1 MCSVSESVVYRYY
14 GFDKFEC
21 FTPDHAKP
29 FRSCPEDVGA
39 VRSVHVGW
47 ANAIF
52 VTEASIAELRGL
64 GGPRQVDGGA
74 TLAVLGIR
82 GHWIVLGVKTALLGR
97 GCKTLRVLGPLQA
110 AALGPTLALLLRHNG
125 SMQEVR
131 LDDCRMSPVPV
142 EHRVCHVSCGH
153 GHQLALTVD
162 GQLLSWGNGGHGQL
176 GHGSLESVQSP
187 RLIEPLA
194 GVVLAGAAAGG
205 WHSAALS
212 DAGDLYLWGWNLN
225 GQLAAEPREKPLS
238 ALPLLLDM
246 DVCAVSLGSR
256 HTAAVA
262 GNSSAWAWG
271 SNAYG
276 QLGPGADGMAQSAQ
290 PVLLAAEDAVAVD
303 CSPWATLLSTKS
315 PAGSPATSA
324 RPVKATDLRTIHVG
338 SHRPGK

>member
-110 AALGPTLALLLRHNG
+110 AALGPTLALLLRHRITGLLKIDIEDLNN
-125 SMQEVR
+125 
-131 LDDCRMSPVPV
+131 
-142 EHRVCHVSCGH
+142 HV
-153 GHQLALTVD
+153 
-162 GQLLSWGNGGHGQL
+162 
-176 GHGSLESVQSP
+176 
-187 RLIEPLA
+187 PLA
-194 GVVLAGAAAGG
+194 KMLVRR
-205 WHSAALS
+205 
-212 DAGDLYLWGWNLN
+212 
-225 GQLAAEPREKPLS
+225 Q
-238 ALPLLLDM
+238 
-246 DVCAVSLGSR
+246 
-256 HTAAVA
+256 
-262 GNSSAWAWG
+262 SSF
-271 SNAYG
+271 
-276 QLGPGADGMAQSAQ
+276 L
-290 PVLLAAEDAVAVD
+290 
-303 CSPWATLLSTKS
+303 
-315 PAGSPATSA
+315 
-324 RPVKATDLRTIHVG
+324 KATR
-338 SHRPGK
+338 